1 LKPLPY
7 VGAKS
12 LVFACSGGWMRAT
25 LPAISD
31 FPEAEVTFGVIVSE
45 VMCGVIGQ
53 KVMTI

>member
-1 LKPLPY
+1 
-7 VGAKS
+7 
-12 LVFACSGGWMRAT
+12 MRAT